1 MSNLFHRFPSFL
13 RFRYIRIAILI
24 IAYCLLFFVLYPFL
38 GTSVATIEVI
48 PVIIIAWV
56 YGLRLGILSSLIIA
70 FLNMFILFPAVGIA
84 TSEIMREGGAVGET
98 ATLLIAIIVGY
109 FHELRSKI
117 KLELS
122 ERLQVEKELRETQ
135 DELESRVLERTL
147 ALETS
152 ERNYRTLLEQASDGI
167 LIVDADGK
175 LLVVNE
181 KVCEILDCPEEDLI
195 GSNLMGLIFPD
206 DIDYVSDFQDSIDSG
221 QTVIMETWLTRSDK
235 SLVPIE
241 SSSKKLQD
249 GRYLAIIR
257 DISRRK
263 KTEAAL
269 RASEEQFRS
278 FFEHSGVAAAIYD
291 ESGTLILINS
301 LGAQNMG
308 WELPEEK
315 IGQALTT
322 LFPRESAQVYLS
334 RIQRVFE
341 SGQGHLYEDQFPLPQ
356 DMMYFLTN
364 TSPIFDEA
372 QKVIAVQV
380 VSQNISD
387 LKKAEKA
394 LDESRERLQ
403 LVVQHMPIMMN
414 AFDEN
419 GLVVAWNQECE
430 RVTGYLATEMIDN
443 PNALKSLHPEID
455 YRAELRHRGHAY
467 HDWEWLL
474 TCKNG
479 SRRTIS
485 WSDVSEELPIPGWAS
500 WRIGIDVTE
509 RNILEMQ
516 LRQSQKLDAI
526 GRVAGGVAHD
536 FNNIL
541 TVINNY
547 SDLLTKKYPDEDSDA
562 NRYGHLI
569 NEMGE
574 RAARLI
580 QQLLTVARQKPLELK
595 ILSLNDSVRN
605 TIELLQHMVGI
616 KVEIQT
622 NLAAQNDLIKTDS
635 SQLDQILMNLAVNAR
650 DAMPDGGVLVIET
663 SDLILTKTE
672 VRVLFDLTPGSY
684 LQLRIQDTGTGMNDF
699 VKEHIFE
706 PFFTTKPEGE
716 GSGLGLATIHGI
728 IKQSGGDIIVDSKLN
743 EGTTFTILF
752 PGIEPST

>member
-1 MSNLFHRFPSFL
+1 M
-13 RFRYIRIAILI
+13 LI
-24 IAYCLLFFVLYPFL
+24 VAYCLLFFVLYPFL
-38 GTSVATIEVI
+38 GASVATIEVI

-84 TSEIMREGGAVGET
+84 TSEIMRAGGAVGEAT
-98 ATLLIAIIVGY
+98 TLLIAIIVGY

-122 ERLQVEKELRETQ
+122 ERLQIEKELRETQ
-135 DELESRVLERTL
+135 DELESRVLKRTL

-152 ERNYRTLLEQASDGI
+152 ERNYRSLLEQASDGI

-195 GSNLMGLIFPD
+195 GSNLMDLIFPD

-221 QTVIMETWLTRSDK
+221 QTVIMETWLTRPDK

-291 ESGTLILINS
+291 EVGTLILVNS

-308 WELPEEK
+308 WESPEAK
-315 IGQALTT
+315 IGQTLAT
-322 LFPRESAQVYLS
+322 LFPEESAEAFLS
-334 RIQRVFE
+334 RIHRVFE
-341 SGQGHLYEDQFPLPQ
+341 TGLGHLYEDQFPSPYNGVT
-356 DMMYFLTN
+356 YFLTN
-364 TSPIFDEA
+364 TSPILDET
-372 QKVIAVQV
+372 QKVIAVQI
-380 VSQNISD
+380 VSQNITD

-403 LVVQHMPIMMN
+403 LVVQHMPVMMN
-414 AFDEN
+414 AFDED
-419 GLVVAWNQECE
+419 GLIIAWNQECE
-430 RVTGYLATEMIDN
+430 RITGYQAAEIIDN
-443 PNALKSLHPEID
+443 PNALKLLYPEIN
-455 YRAELRHRGHAY
+455 YRAEMMAEWQRRGHAY
-467 HDWEWLL
+467 QDWEWML

-479 SRRTIS
+479 NKRIIS
-485 WSDVSEELPIPGWAS
+485 WSNVSEELPISGWANWS
-500 WRIGIDVTE
+500 IGVDVTE
-509 RNILEMQ
+509 RNFLEMQ

-547 SDLLTKKYPDEDSDA
+547 SDLLTKNYPDEDSDV

-574 RAARLI
+574 RAARLT
-580 QQLLTVARQKPLELK
+580 QQLLTVARQKPVEPK

-605 TIELLQHMVGI
+605 TIGLLRHMVGTN
-616 KVEIQT
+616 VEIQT
-622 NLAAQNDLIKTDS
+622 DLAAQNDLIKTDS
-635 SQLDQILMNLAVNAR
+635 SQLDQILMNLAVNAS
-650 DAMPDGGVLVIET
+650 DAMPDGGILTIET
-663 SDLILTKTE
+663 SELSLSKTG
-672 VRVLFDLTPGSY
+672 VRVFFNLTPGYY
-684 LQLRIQDTGTGMNDF
+684 LQLRIQDTGMGMDDF
-699 VKEHIFE
+699 VMERIFE

-728 IKQSGGDIIVDSKLN
+728 IKQSGGDIVVKSKLN
-743 EGTTFTILF
+743 EGTIFTILF
-752 PGIEPST
+752 PGIEPTT